1 MGAGMVDLNASELP
15 DLAGAVIARAAAA
28 GVMLATA
35 ESCTGGLA
43 AAALTD
49 IAGAS
54 AVLDRGVVTYSNAAK
69 SDLLGVPE
77 AVLISH
83 GAVSAETAAAMAD
96 GALRVAPDASVA
108 IAITGIAGPG
118 GGTAEKPVGLVWFG
132 LAIRGKDTM
141 TAHHIF
147 PGDRKAV
154 RHQAAAMALA
164 MLKDG
169 IG

>member
-1 MGAGMVDLNASELP
+1 MTDASHP
-15 DLAGAVIARAAAA
+15 RYAALAAQVIADAASR
-28 GVMLATA
+28 GKMLTVA
-35 ESCTGGLA
+35 ESCTGGMV

-54 AVLDRGVVTYSNAAK
+54 VVLDRGVVTYSNAAK